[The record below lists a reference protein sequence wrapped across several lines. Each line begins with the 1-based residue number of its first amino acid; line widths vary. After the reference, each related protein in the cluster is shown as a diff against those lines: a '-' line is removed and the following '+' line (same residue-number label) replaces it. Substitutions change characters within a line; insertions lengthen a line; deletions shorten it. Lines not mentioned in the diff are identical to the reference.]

1 MTVFM
6 RLAAATCFLAMLS
19 PIAAADDDSKRG
31 KYPKVLGY
39 IEDAFIGKLGL
50 EMKAKLDTGADSSS
64 VYAKDVEVYKKS
76 GKDSWVRFRLV
87 GKNGRSIRYNQN
99 VISFVAIK
107 LKTGGTQRRPVI
119 HLPLCVG
126 GVRGLAEVNLADRE
140 DFEYQ
145 MLIGREFLASRIMVD
160 AGQTFAAES
169 ACDEDEDEKKKK
181 TRKKRKKDDDDS

>member
-1 MTVFM
+1 MTVFL
-6 RLAAATCFLAMLS
+6 RLALIACFTMLS
-19 PIAAADDDSKRG
+19 ANTAIADDGQREKF
-31 KYPKVLGY
+31 PTVLGY
-39 IEDAFIGKLGL
+39 VEDAFIGKLGL

-76 GKDSWVRFRLV
+76 SRDSWVRFRLV

-119 HLPLCVG
+119 HLPICVG
-126 GVRGLAEVNLADRE
+126 GVKGLAEVNLADRE

-160 AGQTFAAES
+160 SAQTFAAEKD
-169 ACDEDEDEKKKK
+169 CEPNE
-181 TRKKRKKDDDDS
+181 DDDDE

>member
-1 MTVFM
+1 MRVFS
-6 RLAAATCFLAMLS
+6 RLTLVICSAAFLLGSAF
-19 PIAAADDDSKRG
+19 ADNEPRKNE
-31 KYPKVLGY
+31 PTVLGY
-39 IEDAFIGKLGL
+39 IENAFIGKLGL

-76 GKDSWVRFRLV
+76 KKDSWVRFRLI
-87 GKNGRSIRYNQN
+87 GKNGRSVRYNQN

-119 HLPLCVG
+119 HLPMCVG

-145 MLIGREFLASRIMVD
+145 LLIGREYLASRIIVD
-160 AGQTFAAES
+160 SADTFEAVDD
-169 ACDEDEDEKKKK
+169 CDF
-181 TRKKRKKDDDDS
+181 DDDEEDSKDEE

>member
-1 MTVFM
+1 MKVFS
-6 RLAAATCFLAMLS
+6 RLTLVMCSAALLIGSAF
-19 PIAAADDDSKRG
+19 ADTDKRE
-31 KYPKVLGY
+31 KQPTVLGY
-39 IEDAFIGKLGL
+39 IENAFIGKLGL

-76 GKDSWVRFRLV
+76 KKDSWVRFRLI
-87 GKNGRSIRYNQN
+87 GKNGRSVRYNQN

-119 HLPLCVG
+119 HLPMCVG

-145 MLIGREFLASRIMVD
+145 LLIGREYLASRIIVD
-160 AGQTFAAES
+160 SADTFEAVDDCEI
-169 ACDEDEDEKKKK
+169 
-181 TRKKRKKDDDDS
+181 DDDDEDSKDEE

>member
-1 MTVFM
+1 MNVFSK
-6 RLAAATCFLAMLS
+6 LTLLLCGVPFLIGSAF
-19 PIAAADDDSKRG
+19 ADDGKRE
-31 KYPKVLGY
+31 KYPAVLGY

-76 GKDSWVRFRLV
+76 SKDSWVRFRLV
-87 GKNGRSIRYNQN
+87 GKNGRSVRYNQN

-119 HLPLCVG
+119 HLPMCVG

-145 MLIGREFLASRIMVD
+145 LLIGREFLASRIIVD
-160 AGQTFAAES
+160 SAHTFAA
-169 ACDEDEDEKKKK
+169 DEDCEIEE
-181 TRKKRKKDDDDS
+181 DDDDEDSKDKK